1 MVLAA
6 FRKHA
11 KGAEEARKKKKA
23 EAAEEE
29 RKRLERAKKKRE
41 EEAAETQGAT
51 VKELTDEEAEK
62 IQKEIEEVMAALIA
76 MFWVKNK
83 PIRFFAGEK
92 EVAEQTCRS
101 FEGRGSER
109 RGRR

>member
-29 RKRLERAKKKRE
+29 RKRQERAKKKRD

-62 IQKEIEEVMAALIA
+62 IQKEIEEVITAIGAL
-76 MFWVKNK
+76 F
-83 PIRFFAGEK
+83 
-92 EVAEQTCRS
+92 C
-101 FEGRGSER
+101 
-109 RGRR
+109 